1 MQVIQTKTAGG
12 QRQVLLI
19 DSDGLAKT
27 VAACESVYDLAR
39 QALAKGMAL
48 RDWTQTQAAGSRSMP
63 VEQALAG
70 SQLLCPI
77 DHPDP
82 AHVYVTG
89 TGLTHLGSAQGR
101 DEMHRNQT
109 QTENLTDSMKMFRMG
124 LEGGKPPSGT
134 PGVQPEWFY
143 KGNGHALAN
152 PEADLTMPAFSLD
165 GSEEPELAGLYL
177 IDDEGRPRRLGFAL
191 GNEFSDHT
199 TERQNYLYLAHSKLR
214 AASFGPTLL
223 LDPLPEDI
231 RGTSRI
237 IRGGQCLWEKPFLTG
252 EANMSH
258 TFENLEFHH
267 FKYPLFC
274 QPGDVHVHFFGT
286 ATLSYSDGIHTQ
298 PGDIFEIEAP
308 PFALPLRNTLRQAGP
323 REVTV
328 LPL

>member
-1 MQVIQTKTAGG
+1 MQLIQTKTGDG
-12 QRQVLLI
+12 DRQVLLI
-19 DSDGLAKT
+19 DSDGRARKLADCVT
-27 VAACESVYDLAR
+27 VYELAR
-39 QALAKGMAL
+39 QAIARGSSLRELAGEL
-48 RDWTQTQAAGSRSMP
+48 SAGNTPMSL
-63 VEQALAG
+63 EQALDDA
-70 SQLLCPI
+70 QLLSPV

-101 DEMHRNQT
+101 DEMHRKQT
-109 QTENLTDSMKMFRMG
+109 QAENLTDSMKMFRMG

-143 KGNGHALAN
+143 KGNGHALAH
-152 PEADLTMPAFSLD
+152 PGADLIMPSFALD
-165 GSEEPELAGLYL
+165 GSEEPELAGVYL

-223 LDPLPEDI
+223 LDPLTADI
-231 RGTSRI
+231 RGMSRI
-237 IRGGQCLWEKPFLTG
+237 VRDGECLWEKPFLTG

-286 ATLSYSDGIHTQ
+286 ATLSYSDGVRTQ
-298 PGDIFEIEAP
+298 PGDIFEIQAE
-308 PFALPLRNTLRQAGP
+308 PFALPLRNTLRRAEE
-323 REVTV
+323 RKVKV
-328 LPL
+328 LRL